1 MNLTKTN
8 PFDAIAKEY
17 DQWYVDYKFS
27 FLSELE
33 AIKYFVPV
41 SGVGIEI
48 GVGTGRFAVELGIKQ
63 GVEPSETMASMA
75 RQRGIEV
82 LICKAENIPIPDNSF
97 DFAIM
102 VAVDPFVDD
111 IEQVYREIFRILK
124 TGGKLV
130 VGTLHRDGVKAQQ
143 YLKMTDNEVYKNARF
158 HTVAETMSQ
167 LEKNGF
173 SGFETCQ
180 TLFAMHPDIIE
191 KPLPGY
197 DRGSFI
203 AIEAIRASKL

>member
-1 MNLTKTN
+1 MTVTKSN
-8 PFDAIAKEY
+8 PFDKIAEEY
-17 DQWYVDYKFS
+17 DQWYVDYKYS

-33 AIKYFVPV
+33 AIKYFIPA

-48 GVGTGRFAVELGIKQ
+48 GVGTGRFAVELGIRH
-63 GVEPSETMASMA
+63 GIEPSQAMAAMA
-75 RQRGIEV
+75 MQRGV
-82 LICKAENIPIPDNSF
+82 DVMICTAENIPLADESY
-97 DFAIM
+97 DFAVM

-124 TGGKLV
+124 PGGKLV
-130 VGTLHRDGVKAQQ
+130 VGTLHRDGAKAQK
-143 YLKMTDNEVYKNARF
+143 YMNMTDSEVYMHARF
-158 HTVAETMSQ
+158 HTVGETIDQ
-167 LEKNGF
+167 LKKNGF

-191 KPLPGY
+191 KPLPGH

-203 AIEAIRASKL
+203 AIEAIK